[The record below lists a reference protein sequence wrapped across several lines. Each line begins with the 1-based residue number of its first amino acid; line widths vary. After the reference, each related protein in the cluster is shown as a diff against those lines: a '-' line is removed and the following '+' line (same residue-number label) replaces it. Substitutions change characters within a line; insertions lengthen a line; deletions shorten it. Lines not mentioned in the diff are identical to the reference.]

1 MPRMP
6 VQSMEMPRSAGPESD
21 TAAQCSAIM
30 QVRASHSG
38 TAKAKRIRRRAA
50 CRNPPPERLGR
61 HDAGAGRHAQQDD
74 ML

>member
-1 MPRMP
+1 MP
-6 VQSMEMPRSAGPESD
+6 VQSMEMPRSAGPD
-21 TAAQCSAIM
+21 TAVQDSSAGM

-50 CRNPPPERLGR
+50 CRNPAPERLGR
-61 HDAGAGRHAQQDD
+61 HDAGAGRRAQEGD

>member
-1 MPRMP
+1 MP
-6 VQSMEMPRSAGPESD
+6 VQSMEMPRSAGPD
-21 TAAQCSAIM
+21 TAAQDSATM

-38 TAKAKRIRRRAA
+38 TAKAKRIRWRAA

-61 HDAGAGRHAQQDD
+61 HDAGAGRRAQEGD